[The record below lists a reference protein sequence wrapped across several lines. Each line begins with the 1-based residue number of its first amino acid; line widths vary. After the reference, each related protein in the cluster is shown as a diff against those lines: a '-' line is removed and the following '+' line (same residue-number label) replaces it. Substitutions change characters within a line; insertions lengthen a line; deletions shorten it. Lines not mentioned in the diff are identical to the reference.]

1 MPVIF
6 DHLKYSDRK
15 IKKEVTVQNMEGHNL
30 LSFSLE
36 KPSLCNQGLTWHLDH
51 AKPAGITTEIATAR
65 QLQDQLP
72 KFS

>member
-1 MPVIF
+1 
-6 DHLKYSDRK
+6 
-15 IKKEVTVQNMEGHNL
+15 MEGHNL

-51 AKPAGITTEIATAR
+51 AKPAGFTTEIATAR